1 MIFMEKSAVSVR
13 TRGGEAA
20 SGHWIIYKKKA
31 WKGRS
36 SSGKADRELP
46 AGERRLWNLSEY
58 IPELRTERTVG
69 CDGTATVI
77 LPE

>member
-1 MIFMEKSAVSVR
+1 MIHMGKFAV
-13 TRGGEAA
+13 GPGFAWKAGA
-20 SGHWIIYKKKA
+20 SDRRIIYKKKA

-36 SSGKADRELP
+36 SSEKADRELP
-46 AGERRLWNLSEY
+46 AGERRLRNLSEY
-58 IPELRTERTVG
+58 IPELRTETTVG